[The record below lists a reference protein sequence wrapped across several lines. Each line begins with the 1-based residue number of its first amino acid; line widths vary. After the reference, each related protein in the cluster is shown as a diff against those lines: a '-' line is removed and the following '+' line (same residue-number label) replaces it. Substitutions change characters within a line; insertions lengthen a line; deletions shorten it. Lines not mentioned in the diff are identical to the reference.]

1 MALTSRYKHLIALAV
16 ILIGF
21 LVFWKSGLLNPDP
34 QYFRSLA
41 NSPWLPVILIVAIAS
56 AWTFAL
62 PASVFFFI
70 VPLFYDPLPSTA
82 IVVLGAVLA
91 GLAGYSTA
99 KTFGAQKIER
109 YRDHRV
115 TRLLSQ
121 HSHFAAL
128 FAIRVV
134 PSSPNA
140 LINYGAGV
148 LQIPLGRFLV
158 ATALATAIKG
168 FIYALAVHSALGA
181 QSLSDALTWESIA
194 ALFGFAALALGGR
207 MLKQKWMTPEAKE

>member
-1 MALTSRYKHLIALAV
+1 V
-16 ILIGF
+16 
-21 LVFWKSGLLNPDP
+21 
-34 QYFRSLA
+34 
-41 NSPWLPVILIVAIAS
+41 
-56 AWTFAL
+56 
-62 PASVFFFI
+62 
-70 VPLFYDPLPSTA
+70 

-91 GLAGYSTA
+91 GLAGYSVA
-99 KTFGAQKIER
+99 KTIGARKIER
-109 YRDHRV
+109 YREHRV

-128 FAIRVV
+128 FTIRVV

-140 LINYGAGV
+140 LINYGAGL
-148 LQIPLGRFLV
+148 LQIPLGRFLI

-181 QSLSDALTWESIA
+181 LSLSDALTWESIV

-207 MLKQKWMTPEAKE
+207 MVKQKWMTPEEKQL